1 MRLQFDDSH
10 RKLRRRSSSPFDDYA
25 HHHDRGYHGFQAFP
39 KREPHWVE
47 TEFRSSQLQ
56 YSCEV
61 NLPYMDPAEPN
72 LDPET
77 EETNDSDSKDARLN
91 PADYVVSTCKLFIRY
106 SYYTN
111 TE

>member
-1 MRLQFDDSH
+1 M
-10 RKLRRRSSSPFDDYA
+10 RRRSSSPFDDYA
-25 HHHDRGYHGFQAFP
+25 HHHERDYHHNGFQPFP

-47 TEFRSSQLQ
+47 TEYRSSQLQ

-91 PADYVVSTCKLFIRY
+91 PADYVVCITI
-106 SYYTN
+106 
-111 TE
+111 